1 MIQTQSSKAA
11 PSSNGR
17 GRPSAR
23 EAMLDAAERVV
34 LHASAA
40 RLTLDAVAQE
50 AAVSKGGVMYHFP
63 SKDALLRAMVERLV
77 ERSIAGSQAVADSA
91 GNGPGRQM
99 RAYVAASTGNPL
111 GNDQVAASMLAAV
124 ANDPALL
131 EPVREFFQARF
142 PKLAQGLS
150 LERAAVVH
158 LATEGLWMMEL
169 MQLSPFSPTQRAR
182 LVNALLRLTD
192 EGSVD

>member
-1 MIQTQSSKAA
+1 MTQAQSSKAA

-34 LHASAA
+34 LQASAA
-40 RLTLDAVAQE
+40 RLSLDAVAQE

-91 GNGPGRQM
+91 GTGPGRQL

-142 PKLAQGLS
+142 PELAQGLS

-169 MQLSPFSPTQRAR
+169 MQLSPFSPAQRAR
-182 LVNALLRLTD
+182 VVNALLKLTD
-192 EGSVD
+192 EGTVD